1 MATKDT
7 KTNKG
12 VLITVLGR
20 ELRVAAPDGEERTM
34 LASVDLLN
42 RKIKEIRDTG
52 KVVGNER
59 IAILAALNLAHE
71 HLNAGHAAPATHAA
85 PIEKKQSVPTASN
98 ASAIDE
104 AFVRS
109 KMVAFEAMIEK
120 AISEQEKLF

>member
-7 KTNKG
+7 KANKG
-12 VLITVLGR
+12 VTINILGR

-71 HLNAGHAAPATHAA
+71 HLTAGAATGSSGST
-85 PIEKKQSVPTASN
+85 EKKTATPHSS
-98 ASAIDE
+98 APAIDE
-104 AFVRS
+104 AFVRG
-109 KMVAFEAMIEK
+109 KMNAFEAMIEK